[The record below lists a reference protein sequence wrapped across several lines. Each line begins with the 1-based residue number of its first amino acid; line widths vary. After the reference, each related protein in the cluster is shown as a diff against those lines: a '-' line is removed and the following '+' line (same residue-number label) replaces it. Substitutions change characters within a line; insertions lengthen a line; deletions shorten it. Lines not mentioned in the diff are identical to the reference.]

1 MKNKYQ
7 KGGMP
12 SKSKPAALR
21 SGFKTRPK
29 GLKPSTGKT
38 KPAVKP
44 SDMKKRKKD
53 LSSIGIEESKELKFG
68 GPIGVKAKKGRV
80 KRGNGGED
88 ELRPGDPGYM
98 VEASKRAAQSE
109 GPIGEAI
116 RSAEAAKRGAQNA
129 EKKRIADE
137 AAARRGPSR
146 EEKQNTRQGAGD
158 GKATGSTMDRIG
170 AMGRGETSPKP
181 EDVGATRAGS
191 SKATQDARAKGV
203 AGQAADDAK
212 RKAAAEPKK
221 GTYEYAKKQNS
232 NIDALIKRRK
242 GLTKGT
248 PEYNKIQNQINTAY
262 GKGSTTRNTTP
273 TASLARRDVKSV
285 DSKQPE
291 QKLQISKPSTSTSST
306 SKTPSGSVSEKAA
319 AKVSKIKDR
328 RAKAA
333 ARQENRADNKNDRSA
348 NRSFR
353 KNERQGSRDDNK
365 QRRMDN
371 REDRQD
377 RRDSRKDQ
385 RKIDRSAI
393 KQARKAQ
400 MGGPRKKA
408 IAGAMVAGGGQA
420 LKGVG
425 SLVNAIAGK
434 ETKFGNIANS
444 VGEVAGGI
452 GSMMGPGGAAVN
464 KVGGALNNAVAPGA
478 PEVQVGAN
486 AGANA
491 GANPQNPDMPTQR
504 YGGIKKK
511 KGKKGMMKYKT
522 GGAKPDY
529 LDMDKD
535 GNKTESMRSA
545 LKDRRRRGGRR

>member
-1 MKNKYQ
+1 
-7 KGGMP
+7 
-12 SKSKPAALR
+12 
-21 SGFKTRPK
+21 
-29 GLKPSTGKT
+29 
-38 KPAVKP
+38 
-44 SDMKKRKKD
+44 
-53 LSSIGIEESKELKFG
+53 
-68 GPIGVKAKKGRV
+68 
-80 KRGNGGED
+80 
-88 ELRPGDPGYM
+88 
-98 VEASKRAAQSE
+98 
-109 GPIGEAI
+109 
-116 RSAEAAKRGAQNA
+116 
-129 EKKRIADE
+129 
-137 AAARRGPSR
+137 
-146 EEKQNTRQGAGD
+146 
-158 GKATGSTMDRIG
+158 
-170 AMGRGETSPKP
+170 
-181 EDVGATRAGS
+181 
-191 SKATQDARAKGV
+191 
-203 AGQAADDAK
+203 
-212 RKAAAEPKK
+212 
-221 GTYEYAKKQNS
+221 
-232 NIDALIKRRK
+232 
-242 GLTKGT
+242 
-248 PEYNKIQNQINTAY
+248 
-262 GKGSTTRNTTP
+262 
-273 TASLARRDVKSV
+273 
-285 DSKQPE
+285 
-291 QKLQISKPSTSTSST
+291 
-306 SKTPSGSVSEKAA
+306 
-319 AKVSKIKDR
+319 
-328 RAKAA
+328 
-333 ARQENRADNKNDRSA
+333 
-348 NRSFR
+348 
-353 KNERQGSRDDNK
+353 
-365 QRRMDN
+365 MDN

-377 RRDSRKDQ
+377 IRDSRKDQ